1 MHTNQENIS
10 QANFDNDEISLKE
23 LILKMKEWFAFLKSK
38 WKTILLAGVIGGLI
52 GLTIAW
58 FKKPTYKATLTFA
71 MEEAVSYTHLTLPTN
86 REV

>member
-38 WKTILLAGVIGGLI
+38 WKFIFLAGII
-52 GLTIAW
+52 GLDWID
-58 FKKPTYKATLTFA
+58 YCL
-71 MEEAVSYTHLTLPTN
+71 V
-86 REV
+86 